1 MGHFHELIAWQR
13 AHRLTVRTYEITVRF
28 PSHERFGLT
37 TQMRRAA
44 FSVASNIAEGYAK
57 KGPKEFRRFLDIA
70 LGSLAELNYCFILAR
85 ELRYLDQD
93 AWLEVETLREEA
105 GRVVW
110 GLYRSMI
117 RAKAS

>member
-1 MGHFHELIAWQR
+1 MGHFGELTAWQR
-13 AHRLTVRTYEITVRF
+13 AHQLTVRIYEITIHF

-37 TQMRRAA
+37 AQMRRAS

-70 LGSLAELNYCFILAR
+70 LGSLAELNYCLILAR
-85 ELRYLDQD
+85 ELRYLDEA
-93 AWLEVETLREEA
+93 AWREIEAMREET

-110 GLYRSMI
+110 GLYRSMV